1 MRRSP
6 PQISFISEIYAR
18 AEVIWEWL
26 PHKDWSRPP
35 SPKRLDSRGEVTLTG
50 GNDLPENAPPTG
62 TMDQCALNICPC
74 CKLLISDILPARARP
89 SSADDFGRPCKDGTC
104 ESNPARL
111 DGGGE
116 RTFAGGAGALL

>member
-6 PQISFISEIYAR
+6 PQISFIFDISVQ
-18 AEVIWEWL
+18 AEAIWVWIAC
-26 PHKDWSRPP
+26 KDGSRPP
-35 SPKRLDSRGEVTLTG
+35 SAKRLDTRGEGALTA
-50 GNDLPENAPPTG
+50 GNNPPDRAPPTG